1 MIQYIS
7 EFFKKNLRLIA
18 IIGVLI
24 ILIFGFYEFYNY
36 LNLKKI
42 KNTSRNYFEAIEN
55 ININNSKSISILKEI
70 SKTKNGYSILSS
82 MDLAKIHIDKKEY
95 NKAYDIY
102 TKLIDSKIDKLY
114 KEIVIIHSSYNLINK
129 VDKEMISSLIN
140 RVDIDKS
147 SFKSHLYEIKYINSI
162 DKINIVELN
171 NLNIKIQSDIEI
183 LPSVKKRIKSINEY
197 IQNK

>member
-18 IIGVLI
+18 IIGLLI

-55 ININNSKSISILKEI
+55 ININNSKSISILEEI

-82 MDLAKIHIDKKEY
+82 MDLAKIHIDKKDY
-95 NKAYDIY
+95 NKAA
-102 TKLIDSKIDKLY
+102 KWF
-114 KEIVIIHSSYNLINK
+114 KESVSFPRSS
-129 VDKEMISSLIN
+129 
-140 RVDIDKS
+140 
-147 SFKSHLYEIKYINSI
+147 
-162 DKINIVELN
+162 
-171 NLNIKIQSDIEI
+171 
-183 LPSVKKRIKSINEY
+183 
-197 IQNK
+197 

>member
-55 ININNSKSISILKEI
+55 ININNSKSISILEEI

-82 MDLAKIHIDKKEY
+82 MDLAKIHIDKKDY

-114 KEIVIIHSSYNLINK
+114 KEVVIIHSSYNLINK

-183 LPSVKKRIKSINEY
+183 LPSVKERIKSINEY

>member
-55 ININNSKSISILKEI
+55 ININNSKSISILEEI

-82 MDLAKIHIDKKEY
+82 MDLAKIHIDKKDY

-183 LPSVKKRIKSINEY
+183 LPSVKERIKSINEY

>member
-1 MIQYIS
+1 MIKYIS
-7 EFFKKNLRLIA
+7 DFFKKNLRLVA

-42 KNTSRNYFEAIEN
+42 KNTSKNYFEAIEN
-55 ININNSKSISILKEI
+55 ININNSKSISILEEI

-183 LPSVKKRIKSINEY
+183 LPSVKERIKSINEY

>member
-1 MIQYIS
+1 MVYTINDFLDMGTDFQNKSEISFESMIESIEEDSLLTLIYTS
-7 EFFKKNLRLIA
+7 GTTGDPKGVMLTHKNIM
-18 IIGVLI
+18 
-24 ILIFGFYEFYNY
+24 
-36 LNLKKI
+36 
-42 KNTSRNYFEAIEN
+42 SN
-55 ININNSKSISILKEI
+55 INDVSNCFVKSI
-70 SKTKNGYSILSS
+70 
-82 MDLAKIHIDKKEY
+82 DDKKDY

-183 LPSVKKRIKSINEY
+183 LPSVKERIKSINEY